1 MKKGFEVSYTIGYF
15 EVDGDLFLTPSSLA
29 VYLQDAA
36 ILHSDSIGYTI
47 DYFNNG
53 KKGWVIINWHIDIIR
68 MPQKGETIRV
78 CTWSDECKRMQAER
92 SFVVY
97 DENEIP
103 VAKAMSKWIFM
114 DLERRRPVKI
124 NEDMAERYSSLNVK
138 AIENENYKMIEKDE
152 NDIISQRVFT
162 VTRRDTDSNGH
173 TNNTKYIEWAID
185 DVPDDIYYNYKVSD
199 IRVVYRKECYKNSC
213 VKGKCYLVNLDDDKK
228 CVVSTFTDNNNDKEV
243 FAEISTIWEKC

>member
-47 DYFNNG
+47 DYFNNE

-103 VAKAMSKWIFM
+103 VAKVVTICKADSKSKGNDVISP
-114 DLERRRPVKI
+114 LISVKTTFK
-124 NEDMAERYSSLNVK
+124 AE
-138 AIENENYKMIEKDE
+138 
-152 NDIISQRVFT
+152 
-162 VTRRDTDSNGH
+162 
-173 TNNTKYIEWAID
+173 
-185 DVPDDIYYNYKVSD
+185 
-199 IRVVYRKECYKNSC
+199 
-213 VKGKCYLVNLDDDKK
+213 
-228 CVVSTFTDNNNDKEV
+228 VVS
-243 FAEISTIWEKC
+243 